1 VANRIG
7 INGSRRIGHG
17 SERRSLS
24 QRERDPAA
32 RGGGGS
38 SGPGPG
44 LARDGDLDLAGA
56 TMTGT
61 FTDQTAHGTTEAGRP
76 RAAAR
81 VLRAGGA
88 LWILATL
95 QYAVVQVVVAAAW
108 HHPPYSWLSNYISD
122 LGNTAC
128 GRFTVP
134 HGTPAYVCS
143 PLHATMNGSFIA
155 TGILTIAGAVLLR
168 RLWPHGRLAAAA
180 LVLWVITGLGK
191 VAVGLVPENTNISL
205 HLLAAFNIPVGC
217 AAILLLSLAIRRAG
231 RAVSIAGIVLAA
243 LGLAGTAL
251 STAGQ
256 FAGSALYLGL
266 GAGGMERVAD
276 YPGSLW
282 VLMIGIL
289 AVLTAATR
297 GEHHAAEIAVQL

>member
-1 VANRIG
+1 
-7 INGSRRIGHG
+7 
-17 SERRSLS
+17 
-24 QRERDPAA
+24 
-32 RGGGGS
+32 
-38 SGPGPG
+38 
-44 LARDGDLDLAGA
+44 
-56 TMTGT
+56 MTGT
-61 FTDQTAHGTTEAGRP
+61 FTDRTARDTMAAGQS
-76 RAAAR
+76 RAAAGL
-81 VLRAGGA
+81 LRAGGT

-95 QYAVVQVVVAAAW
+95 QYAVIQVVVAAAW

-128 GRFTVP
+128 GKFTVP

-143 PLHATMNGSFIA
+143 PLHATMNASFIA

-168 RLWPHGRLAAAA
+168 RLWPQGRLATAA

-191 VAVGLVPENTNISL
+191 IAVGLVPENTNISL

-217 AAILLLSLAIRRAG
+217 AAILLLSWSVRATS
-231 RAVSIAGIVLAA
+231 RAVSIAGIILGAV
-243 LGLAGTAL
+243 GLAGTAL

-256 FAGSALYLGL
+256 FGGSALYLGL

-289 AVLTAATR
+289 AVATATAR
-297 GEHHAAEIAVQL
+297 GEHHAAG

>member
-1 VANRIG
+1 
-7 INGSRRIGHG
+7 
-17 SERRSLS
+17 
-24 QRERDPAA
+24 
-32 RGGGGS
+32 
-38 SGPGPG
+38 
-44 LARDGDLDLAGA
+44 
-56 TMTGT
+56 MTGT
-61 FTDQTAHGTTEAGRP
+61 FTARTARGTMEAGQP

-81 VLRAGGA
+81 ALRAGGA

-95 QYAVVQVVVAAAW
+95 QYAVAQVVVAAAW

-128 GRFTVP
+128 GTFTVP

-168 RLWPHGRLAAAA
+168 RLWPQGRLATAA
-180 LVLWVITGLGK
+180 LLLWIITGLGK
-191 VAVGLVPENTNISL
+191 IVVGLVPENANISL

-217 AAILLLSLAIRRAG
+217 AAILLISLAIHRTS
-231 RAVSIAGIVLAA
+231 RAVSIAGLVLAA
-243 LGLAGTAL
+243 AGLAGTAL

-289 AVLTAATR
+289 AALTTAGR
-297 GEHHAAEIAVQL
+297 GQHHAAA